1 MFDFIFQIVQYYQ
14 SAELLLL
21 RIEMGRDV
29 NDDRRR
35 ALVRGK
41 FKFLYQDDT
50 EDLEATDKFNLAV
63 VQNKLLGDGQR
74 SPLIIN
80 LLSRSSQVC

>member
-1 MFDFIFQIVQYYQ
+1 
-14 SAELLLL
+14 
-21 RIEMGRDV
+21 MGRDV

-50 EDLEATDKFNLAV
+50 EDIEATDKFNLAV
-63 VQNKLLGDGQR
+63 VQNKLLGCFAVIV
-74 SPLIIN
+74 PITVIN
-80 LLSRSSQVC
+80 LLSTPRSS

>member
-1 MFDFIFQIVQYYQ
+1 MFYYYQ
-14 SAELLLL
+14 SAELPE
-21 RIEMGRDV
+21 REMGRDV

-50 EDLEATDKFNLAV
+50 EDIEATDKFNLSV
-63 VQNKLLGDGQR
+63 VQNKLLGWVENCPCPG
-74 SPLIIN
+74 N
-80 LLSRSSQVC
+80 

>member
-1 MFDFIFQIVQYYQ
+1 MG
-14 SAELLLL
+14 
-21 RIEMGRDV
+21 EMGRDV

-50 EDLEATDKFNLAV
+50 EDIEATDKFNLAV
-63 VQNKLLGDGQR
+63 VQNKLLGRKPSVSCPDNF
-74 SPLIIN
+74 LTK
-80 LLSRSSQVC
+80 LLFRSS

>member
-1 MFDFIFQIVQYYQ
+1 
-14 SAELLLL
+14 
-21 RIEMGRDV
+21 MGRDV

-50 EDLEATDKFNLAV
+50 EDIEASDKFNLAV
-63 VQNKLLGDGQR
+63 VQNKLLGWVENCPCPG
-74 SPLIIN
+74 N
-80 LLSRSSQVC
+80 

>member
-1 MFDFIFQIVQYYQ
+1 
-14 SAELLLL
+14 
-21 RIEMGRDV
+21 MGRDV

-50 EDLEATDKFNLAV
+50 EDLEASDKFNLAV
-63 VQNKLLGDGQR
+63 VQNKLLGDVW
-74 SPLIIN
+74 LCCA
-80 LLSRSSQVC
+80 LL

>member
-1 MFDFIFQIVQYYQ
+1 
-14 SAELLLL
+14 
-21 RIEMGRDV
+21 MGRDV

-50 EDLEATDKFNLAV
+50 EDIEATDKFNLAV
-63 VQNKLLGDGQR
+63 VQNKLLGWVANCSCPD
-74 SPLIIN
+74 N
-80 LLSRSSQVC
+80 NCLSHPQVQ

>member
-1 MFDFIFQIVQYYQ
+1 MLYYQ
-14 SAELLLL
+14 SAALLE
-21 RIEMGRDV
+21 RIEEMGRDV

-50 EDLEATDKFNLAV
+50 EDIEATDKFNLAV
-63 VQNKLLGDGQR
+63 VQNKLLGCFS
-74 SPLIIN
+74 SPLFYPD
-80 LLSRSSQVC
+80 S

>member
-1 MFDFIFQIVQYYQ
+1 MFYYQ
-14 SAELLLL
+14 SAALLE
-21 RIEMGRDV
+21 RREEMGRDV

-50 EDLEATDKFNLAV
+50 EDIEATDKFNLAV
-63 VQNKLLGDGQR
+63 VQNKLLGWKLSFSCEDN
-74 SPLIIN
+74 SEIK
-80 LLSRSSQVC
+80 LLFRSS

>member
-1 MFDFIFQIVQYYQ
+1 MG
-14 SAELLLL
+14 
-21 RIEMGRDV
+21 EMGRDV

-50 EDLEATDKFNLAV
+50 EDIEATDKFNLAV
-63 VQNKLLGDGQR
+63 VQNKLLGWKLSVSCPDNY
-74 SPLIIN
+74 LTK
-80 LLSRSSQVC
+80 LLFRSS

>member
-1 MFDFIFQIVQYYQ
+1 
-14 SAELLLL
+14 
-21 RIEMGRDV
+21 MGRDV

-50 EDLEATDKFNLAV
+50 EDIEATDKFNLAV
-63 VQNKLLGDGQR
+63 VQNKLLGWACKL
-74 SPLIIN
+74 SVLIIN
-80 LLSRSSQVC
+80 LLSSQVQ